1 VLAKAWGRRG
11 ELSAVSLSGGP
22 ERFESAG
29 EVFLFGAEDRPEPHE
44 IEWVWEHRGRLIFK
58 FRGIDTITDAERLEG
73 AEVRV
78 PISARTPLEEGEFY
92 ESDLVGCEVIERGT
106 GVRLG
111 TVRSFE
117 EYGGPGLLEV
127 EGRDGPILIPF
138 ARSICVEIDPA
149 RRRIVVD
156 LPEGLKELSGR

>member
-1 VLAKAWGRRG
+1 MLAKAWGRRG
-11 ELSAVSLSGGP
+11 ELSAISLSGGP
-22 ERFESAG
+22 ERFESVS
-29 EVFLFGAEDRPEPHE
+29 EVFLFGAEDKPERRE
-44 IEWVWEHRGRLIFK
+44 IESVWEHRGRLIFK
-58 FRGIDTITDAERLEG
+58 FRGIDSITDAERVEG
-73 AEVRV
+73 AELRV
-78 PISARTPLEEGEFY
+78 PGSARAPLGEGEFY
-92 ESDLVGCEVIERGT
+92 ESDLIGCEVVERRT
-106 GVRLG
+106 GERLG

-156 LPEGLKELSGR
+156 LPEGLKELER